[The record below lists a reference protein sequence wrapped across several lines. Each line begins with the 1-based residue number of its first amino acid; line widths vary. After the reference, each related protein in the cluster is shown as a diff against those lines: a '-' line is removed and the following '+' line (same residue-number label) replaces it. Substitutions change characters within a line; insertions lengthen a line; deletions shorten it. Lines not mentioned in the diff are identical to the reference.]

1 MPGGKKIVGQGNGEK
16 RKQEGKGKGCERMLK
31 EIIGDGNRKLKIHQ
45 GHMRERKH
53 EAN

>member
-16 RKQEGKGKGCERMLK
+16 RKQEGKGKGRERMLK
-31 EIIGDGNRKLKIHQ
+31 EIIGDGNRKLKILQ